1 MALAGYSVKGLG
13 ADFLKQGAFVPL
25 RRFDPGMYGSK
36 IYRDS
41 VMSSN
46 ILRKATQLVA
56 QIEAA
61 AAKPKTT
68 PIETILAST
77 RGKGFDFRA

>member
-1 MALAGYSVKGLG
+1 MALAGYN

-25 RRFDPGMYGSK
+25 RRFDPGLYGSK
-36 IYRDS
+36 LYRDS

-61 AAKPKTT
+61 AAKPKTN